1 MRHVMVRYTTR
12 AEHADEN
19 ARLIELVF
27 DSLRRTAPPGLTY
40 TSYRLDDG
48 VSFVHLASMESG
60 DDNPLRRLDAFNAF
74 TAGIK
79 ERCDVPP
86 STTVLHEVGSYS
98 GAPMTRAGQ

>member
-12 AEHADEN
+12 ADQADEN
-19 ARLIELVF
+19 ARLIEQVF
-27 DSLRRTAPPGLTY
+27 ESLRRTAPAGLTY
-40 TSYRLDDG
+40 TSYRLEDG
-48 VSFVHLASMESG
+48 VSFVHVASMENA

-79 ERCDVPP
+79 DRCEIPP

-98 GAPMTRAGQ
+98 AHR

>member
-1 MRHVMVRYTTR
+1 MKHVMVRYTTR
-12 AEHADEN
+12 ADQADEN
-19 ARLIELVF
+19 ARLIEQVF
-27 DSLRRTAPPGLTY
+27 ESLRRTAPAGLTY

-48 VSFVHLASMESG
+48 VSFIHVASLESA

-79 ERCDVPP
+79 ERCEVPP

-98 GAPMTRAGQ
+98 ARP